1 MGLFEKIFP
10 RAAAARRAEGYFK
23 TLTAYRPAFT
33 SWNGAIY
40 ESELVRAA
48 IDTRARHISKL
59 AVAISGTAQKSL
71 QSRLRIAPNEWQT
84 WSQFLYRLSTILD
97 NQNTAFLVPVVN
109 EYGETTGVFPVL
121 PSRCEIVQNNGI
133 AYLNYTF
140 SSGEKAALELSMCGV
155 LTKFQYTDDFFGE
168 SNRALIP
175 TMELIHAQDQGIKE
189 GIANA
194 ATYRFMARLTNF
206 TKPEDLTKERKRF
219 SRENFSG
226 EDGGG
231 LLLFPNTYGD
241 IKQIE
246 SRPFT
251 VDAEQM
257 AAIKQNVFNYFGV
270 NDAVLQNSATD
281 EQLDSFFNGAI
292 EPFAIQLSEVMSKM
306 FFTAREIAVGN
317 KVYVTANRLQ
327 YMSVSH
333 KISMAQQLGDRG
345 MITIDE
351 IRALF
356 NYPPLEDGSGKR
368 APIRGEYYFANGE
381 RQGDENGDSG
391 QD

>member
-1 MGLFEKIFP
+1 MGLFEKLFP
-10 RAAAARRAEGYFK
+10 RASARREAEGYFK

-48 IDTRARHISKL
+48 IDARARHISKL
-59 AVAISGTAQKSL
+59 AITFTGTAQRSL
-71 QSRLRIAPNEWQT
+71 QSLLRNAPNEWQS
-84 WSQFLYRLSTILD
+84 WSQFFYRLSTILD
-97 NQNTAFLVPVVN
+97 CQNTAFLVPIYN
-109 EYGETTGVFPVL
+109 QYGEITGTFPVL
-121 PSRCEIVQNNGI
+121 PSKCEIVEANKVP
-133 AYLNYTF
+133 YLRYTF
-140 SSGEKAALELSMCGV
+140 NTGDKAVIELALCGIM
-155 LTKFQYTDDFFGE
+155 TKFQYADDFFGE
-168 SNRALIP
+168 TNAALIP
-175 TMELIHAQDQGIKE
+175 TMELVHARNQGIKE
-189 GIANA
+189 GISNA
-194 ATYRFMARLTNF
+194 ATYRFMAKVTNF

-241 IKQIE
+241 IRQIE
-246 SRPFT
+246 SKPYIP
-251 VDAEQM
+251 DAEQM
-257 AAIKQNVFNYFGV
+257 AAIEKNVFNYFGV
-270 NDAVLQNSATD
+270 NEAILQNSATD

-292 EPFAIQLSEVMSKM
+292 EPFAVQLSEVMTRM
-306 FFTAREIAVGN
+306 FFTRREQAVGN
-317 KVYVTANRLQ
+317 SVYITANRLQ

-356 NYPPLEDGSGKR
+356 NYPPLEDGSGNK
-368 APIRGEYYFANGE
+368 APIRGEYYFANEENNDGNNGE
-381 RQGDENGDSG
+381 D
-391 QD
+391 